1 MTDRTGSLEP
11 ERGGLLAEADALELL
26 RRLPDGSC
34 QLVYLDAPFH
44 SATQFFDCA
53 SEDES
58 GSSASAYLRLLH
70 DLLVHAR
77 RVLAPTGNLFV
88 YCPSLHPSVD
98 LGAALAQLFGKE
110 QTFRISV
117 PARRVP
123 IHRERVPRSDTASVF
138 LARASVNAT
147 YHPPLQAREFSGP
160 VQDDEHGRFRWEAVE
175 VPTALAPG
183 RAFEFEGVSPAPGR
197 AWRFSR
203 ERMTTLLA
211 QGRLVKSTGGRW
223 RLKRYEH
230 ELAPFEVSLEW
241 TDLSTF
247 VPPSERAVVGHERRQ
262 GPQEPLALMNRI
274 VEMGSDLGDL
284 VAVLSFGG
292 AGTGAVAS
300 HALGRRWVANCS
312 PRSIADW
319 VRARMVASGAVEG
332 QDFAVVAED
341 QALAEPVLPAKDVPL
356 LFTADQMRESAR
368 HTASLRQMIA
378 RSFGDAAERGLA
390 EHLLLHGVIA
400 VHGFRPPDSDVEIDV
415 FLPGPPF
422 GVVEVKSGEQSRRGG
437 IEHLAR
443 CRRLLSADT
452 RLYLVLFDATDA
464 SASVEV
470 DADTGVVV
478 VRAAEG
484 DWAGAARL
492 VAEDHEACRMRLGA
506 VGDEPSDFIVELAS
520 DDGELT
526 RELSHLT
533 MNLDPLFLVDG
544 RAVLEHEIRHLRDE
558 IGHGHFTAAALRV
571 GRSLEFI
578 VYEAC
583 RSWGV
588 EVREP
593 ILVGLTKL
601 DNSKKE
607 LARRL
612 IDYANTDAGGSDADR
627 AKKSVLKAAKNL
639 QSIVLEIMFDVDDST
654 ATGQS
659 DARPTRNPHALIN
672 DIAKTHSRLKE
683 VRDATHQIAAPVE
696 QLLKLRN
703 AAAHAST
710 DGDAREVSREELNMM
725 MGCLNQALLG
735 LSRCGTAVRAARHGE
750 PT

>member
-1 MTDRTGSLEP
+1 MTGRAHSLEP
-11 ERGGLLAEADALELL
+11 VRGGLLVEVEALDLL

-34 QLVYLDAPFH
+34 QLVYLDPPFH
-44 SATQFFDCA
+44 PESQFSDDA
-53 SEDES
+53 SEEKS
-58 GSSASAYLRLLH
+58 GALEASYLQHLH
-70 DLLVHAR
+70 DLLLHAR
-77 RVLAPTGNLFV
+77 RVLARTGNLFV
-88 YCPSLHPSVD
+88 YYPSHHASVD
-98 LGAALAQLFGKE
+98 LGAALAQLFGRE
-110 QTFRISV
+110 QTFHISV
-117 PARRVP
+117 PARPVP
-123 IHRERVPRSDTASVF
+123 LQRPGVPRSDTATVF
-138 LARASVNAT
+138 LARGSADAT
-147 YHPPLQAREFSGP
+147 YHPPLQDRTFAGDAQED
-160 VQDDEHGRFRWEAVE
+160 QQGRFRWEVVD
-175 VPTALAPG
+175 VPSTIAPG
-183 RAFEFEGVSPAPGR
+183 RVFEFEGVSLAPGR

-203 ERMTTLLA
+203 ERMTTLLG
-211 QGRLVKSTGGRW
+211 QGRLVKSTAGRW

-230 ELAPFEVSLEW
+230 ELAPFEMSLEW

-247 VPPSERAVVGHERRQ
+247 VPPSERAVVGHERHQ
-262 GPQEPLALMNRI
+262 GPQEPLTLMNRI
-274 VEMGSDLGDL
+274 VEMGSDPGDL

-300 HALGRRWVANCS
+300 HALGRRWVANSS
-312 PRSIADW
+312 PRPIADW
-319 VRARMVASGAVEG
+319 VRARMVTAGAIEG

-341 QALAEPVLPAKDVPL
+341 QALAEPVLPANDVPL

-368 HTASLRQMIA
+368 HTASLRQMVA
-378 RSFGDAAERGLA
+378 RSFEDAVERGLA

-400 VHGFRPPDSDVEIDV
+400 VHGFRPPGSDVEIDV

-422 GVVEVKSGEQSRRGG
+422 GVVEVKSGEPSRRGG

-443 CRRLLSADT
+443 CGRLLSADT
-452 RLYLVLFDATDA
+452 RLYLVLFDKTDA
-464 SASVEV
+464 PASVEV
-470 DADTGVVV
+470 DADTGVVI

-484 DWAGAARL
+484 DWAGAAPL
-492 VAEDHEACRMRLGA
+492 VAEDHQTCRMRLGA
-506 VGDEPSDFIVELAS
+506 QGDEPSDFIVDLAS
-520 DDGELT
+520 DEDELT

-533 MNLDPLFLVDG
+533 MNLDPLFLADG

-612 IDYANTDAGGSDADR
+612 IDYANTDAGGSDTDR
-627 AKKSVLKAAKNL
+627 AKKSVIKAAQNL
-639 QSIVLEIMFDVDDST
+639 QSIVLEIISDVDNNT

-659 DARPTRNPHALIN
+659 DARPTRNPQALIN
-672 DIAKTHSRLKE
+672 DIAQTHSRLKE
-683 VRDATHQIAAPVE
+683 VRDASHQIAASVD

-710 DGDAREVSREELNMM
+710 DGDAREVSREELSTMI
-725 MGCLNQALLG
+725 GCLSQALLG
-735 LSRCGTAVRAARHGE
+735 LSRCGTAVLASRHGE